1 MSNHLAVAT
10 VSAALQNL
18 LAEEMASAGFQ
29 AKVTVGQPIKP
40 VTPNATPQ
48 INICLYQVTHSQT
61 LRNETLPGRSP
72 YGQLRARP
80 TVVLDLSYLISFYGN
95 ESTYDPQRLL
105 GCSAIR
111 LNETPLLSKAAIEA
125 AIEDNMNVLT
135 NSNLA
140 DALEPVRITPLNLT
154 VDDYSRLWSVFF
166 QLPQALSMAYQ
177 AAVVILESE
186 EIPITP
192 LPVLERQI
200 GVIPLRRP
208 HIHQIRG
215 NNPEQPAITATSSL
229 IVTGE
234 NLLGDTTLLHIDSA
248 TIALNPTKLS
258 QATQEQLEL
267 PLSEI
272 APSLAAGVH
281 TLQIAHQSAEFTSA
295 GVRSNLVPFVLQPT
309 LSATIDNDNLRVDP
323 LPPIQPDQAVR
334 LLFDPLP
341 GQPELD
347 ACEIT
352 VPPAD
357 SEQDEL
363 LLPLAEIPAGQ
374 YRLRL
379 QVDGATSPLKI
390 DSDLASPTYRQFVGP
405 HVTIPG
411 GVAP

>member
-1 MSNHLAVAT
+1 MSNHLALAT

-40 VTPNATPQ
+40 ATPNAIPQ

-72 YGQLRARP
+72 HGQLRARP

-125 AIEDNMNVLT
+125 AIEDNMNVLA

-208 HIHQIRG
+208 LVSQIRG
-215 NNPEQPAITATSSL
+215 DDPEQPAITSTSSL
-229 IVTGE
+229 SITGE
-234 NLLGDTTLLHIDSA
+234 NLLGDKTLLHIDGA
-248 TIALNPTKLS
+248 TIVLNPT
-258 QATQEQLEL
+258 EL
-267 PLSEI
+267 PLANHKQVKLPLSHV
-272 APSLAAGVH
+272 APSLAAGIH
-281 TLQIAHQSAEFTSA
+281 TLQIEHQSAEFPSK

-309 LSATIDNDNLRVDP
+309 LSATIDNDNLRVGP
-323 LPPIQPDQAVR
+323 FPPIQPDQTVR
-334 LLFDPLP
+334 LLFEPLP

-347 ACEIT
+347 AYETT
-352 VPPAD
+352 VPSAD

-363 LLPLAEIPAGQ
+363 LLPLAEIPAGH

-379 QVDGATSPLKI
+379 QVDGATSPLEI
-390 DSDLASPTYRQFVGP
+390 DTDPTSTTYRQFVGP
-405 HVTIPG
+405 QVTIPP